1 LGQKEE
7 VGRLTGW
14 AGLDQKGPRQSGGPC
29 TLENELGQKNKKE
42 EKIKDGLQG
51 TFGPKSNQA
60 AEQNRKLFSNF

>member
-1 LGQKEE
+1 
-7 VGRLTGW
+7 VGRARWKMNWVKKT
-14 AGLDQKGPRQSGGPC
+14 
-29 TLENELGQKNKKE
+29 KKE